1 MCIRDRSHRQR
12 HAQQAASQPWIFQNG
27 DIAGWDCPERLRL
40 CRLPGRH
47 RERQDRMRG
56 NAMRLAPSVALLI
69 AVSAISQTAGKR
81 ADLDGVW
88 ILLRAQ
94 VGTLRLTPDGEKKRA
109 AYDFQKD
116 DPDFQCRPASFTRV
130 MHTPSPP
137 IEVRQRQDYVE
148 VNYEFM
154 DIHRRV
160 PIKQG
165 LAAKDAPYAARE
177 YPHLGRSVGQYDGET
192 LVLDTLGVPG
202 LYQSAQMRTVERFIP
217 AGDRMQIVVTHYDPV
232 YFELPL
238 TVTFNYIR
246 LPG

>member
-1 MCIRDRSHRQR
+1 
-12 HAQQAASQPWIFQNG
+12 
-27 DIAGWDCPERLRL
+27 
-40 CRLPGRH
+40 
-47 RERQDRMRG
+47 
-56 NAMRLAPSVALLI
+56 MRLAPAVALLI
-69 AVSAISQTAGKR
+69 AGSTLAQTAGKR

-94 VGTLRLTPDGEKKRA
+94 VGTLRLTPEGEKKRA

-116 DPDFQCRPASFTRV
+116 DPDFQCKPASFTRV

-192 LVLDTLGVPG
+192 LVVETVGQAAGVLDTLGVPG
-202 LYQSAQMRTVERFIP
+202 LYQSDQMRTVERFIP
-217 AGDRMQIVVTHYDPV
+217 NGDRMQIVVAHYDPV
-232 YFELPL
+232 YFEQPL
-238 TVTFNYIR
+238 TVTFSYLR
-246 LPG
+246 LPGGKIETWDCKPEEATFERFLQETR

>member
-1 MCIRDRSHRQR
+1 MTLT
-12 HAQQAASQPWIFQNG
+12 AF
-27 DIAGWDCPERLRL
+27 
-40 CRLPGRH
+40 
-47 RERQDRMRG
+47 
-56 NAMRLAPSVALLI
+56 VALVI
-69 AVSAISQTAGKR
+69 AITAPAQTTGKR

-94 VGTLRLTPDGEKKRA
+94 IGALQLTPEGEKKRA

-116 DPDFQCRPASFTRV
+116 DPDFKCKPASFTRV

-137 IEVRQRQDYVE
+137 IEVRQRQDQVE

-192 LVLDTLGVPG
+192 LVVETVGQAAGVLDTLGVPG
-202 LYQSAQMRTVERFIP
+202 LYQSDQIRTVERFIP
-217 AGDRMQIVVTHYDPV
+217 NGDRMQIVVTHYDPV
-232 YFELPL
+232 YFQQPF
-238 TVTFNYIR
+238 TVTFNYLR
-246 LPG
+246 LPGGKIESWDCKPEEATFERFIQRN

>member
-1 MCIRDRSHRQR
+1 
-12 HAQQAASQPWIFQNG
+12 
-27 DIAGWDCPERLRL
+27 
-40 CRLPGRH
+40 
-47 RERQDRMRG
+47 
-56 NAMRLAPSVALLI
+56 MRLAPAVALLI
-69 AVSAISQTAGKR
+69 LGMALAQTSGKR

-177 YPHLGRSVGQYDGET
+177 YPHLGRSAGQYDGEALVVET
-192 LVLDTLGVPG
+192 VGQAPGVLDTLGVPG
-202 LYQSAQMRTVERFIP
+202 LYQSDQMRTVERFIP
-217 AGDRMQIVVTHYDPV
+217 NGDKMQIVVTHYDPV
-232 YFELPL
+232 YFVQPL
-238 TVTFNYIR
+238 IVTFSYVR
-246 LPG
+246 LPGGKIEKWGCKPEEATYERFIRK